1 MILVIEPFKADHDDL
16 AMWNAFA
23 NLSRE
28 DLERSYYAEA
38 LDKGL
43 RRAKD
48 DEPIKLVCHDRR
60 ASEICAS
67 LLGIKKPSKLI

>member
-1 MILVIEPFKADHDDL
+1 MIIVIEQFHSDQNDL
-16 AMWNAFA
+16 AMWNTFA

-38 LDKGL
+38 LDRGL

-48 DEPIKLVCHDRR
+48 DEPIRLVCHDRR

-67 LLGIKKPSKLI
+67 LLGIKKPSKLL